1 MVRGPKKHMKR
12 LNAPRHWML
21 DKLGGVFAPKP
32 APGPH
37 KQRECLP
44 LALIIR
50 NRLKYALT
58 YKEVTAVVMSR
69 AIKVD
74 GKVRTEKCY
83 PAGFMDVID
92 IDKTDEHF
100 RLLYDVKGRFVLHRI
115 TKAEAAYK
123 LCRVRAKRMGEKGV
137 PMLTL
142 HDGKTIRYPDPV
154 IKENDTVMLDIATN
168 KITETVRFDVGQIC
182 MITGGRNTGRVG
194 TVQTLEKHKGSF
206 TIAHIKDSQGAVF
219 TTRSDNVFV
228 IGTGSKPLISLPK
241 GKGVKLSIVDELLAK
256 KKAAS
261 A

>member
-1 MVRGPKKHMKR
+1 M
-12 LNAPRHWML
+12 
-21 DKLGGVFAPKP
+21 
-32 APGPH
+32 
-37 KQRECLP
+37 
-44 LALIIR
+44 
-50 NRLKYALT
+50 T
-58 YKEVTAVVMSR
+58 SR
-69 AIKVD
+69 AASCCTASPRQRLRCVALRRCAAQPL
-74 GKVRTEKCY
+74 GTLGR
-83 PAGFMDVID
+83 GF
-92 IDKTDEHF
+92 DEAPSP
-100 RLLYDVKGRFVLHRI
+100 LSQ
-115 TKAEAAYK
+115 YK

-206 TIAHIKDSQGAVF
+206 TIAHIKDSQVRALGARESGFVPPAGCLKLRACCAVPAPSPDPPSLAQGAVF